1 MADPVQ
7 ITQNQIGFAP
17 EVAPFAQDVLG
28 GAQALTS
35 YEQNPYQKYTGE
47 QVAQFSPLQQQSYD
61 YAQQMTAAPQLQ
73 DATSLAGMAGLGGL
87 NTQYTFKPSDFTADT
102 AKGLMNPY
110 LDVMDTAA
118 RRNAAI
124 SQQQLG
130 AQAANAGAFGGSR
143 NALMQ
148 AQANAELQRQLGQNQ
163 YNAFNQAQQ
172 QYNTQQQQNAQ
183 QQQFGASLGMQGL
196 QTALQGA
203 NALGSLG
210 QTQYAQNVGL
220 VGLQNQLGLQ
230 QQQQAQNVLNT
241 QYQNWAAEQNDPYKR
256 LGFYSDIVRG
266 APLTQTGSSVYAGAP
281 TGIQALTSLGLGAY
295 GLNSLFGTPTTKA
308 AGGAIKGYASGGS
321 VLSPGFKDYAVS
333 HIDPRQL
340 PLAQQNAQARGD
352 LQVAQDAQQQ
362 MAEDAAMRRG
372 IAGAMP
378 PGADVV
384 RAAGG
389 GIIAFAAPTAENNNS
404 LVTSEDGEDD
414 TDTFKADYRLGPAD
428 PALLRQASQR
438 IGQMDTFKP
447 VSMTPEEENTAWTGY
462 LNRAQ
467 KALGPNEG
475 AAGFRKYLTEADTD
489 RAAALQQARGIGAL
503 KAASAVLEPGGLMR
517 GLGKAGSAFAD
528 VYGQAQQADRKEK
541 QSLAMAGF
549 QLADAERKERLGLT
563 KEADAALAAHKT
575 SLKDANRFNF
585 DKLRYSS
592 DATVRLAQASRQLAP
607 RGGAGG
613 PKPKLAEDTAAM
625 LDKLNTIKQNNPN
638 WEQDP
643 QAKLLDAQIKDR
655 IALVGTGKEPLNKPA
670 ELANTLEA
678 KITKDAETAWGDMNR
693 VQQKNWAKEQGLD
706 PKYLGTARDKYIENY
721 KKTARPSKIGESNV
735 IKIPD

>member
-1 MADPVQ
+1 
-7 ITQNQIGFAP
+7 
-17 EVAPFAQDVLG
+17 
-28 GAQALTS
+28 
-35 YEQNPYQKYTGE
+35 
-47 QVAQFSPLQQQSYD
+47 
-61 YAQQMTAAPQLQ
+61 
-73 DATSLAGMAGLGGL
+73 
-87 NTQYTFKPSDFTADT
+87 
-102 AKGLMNPY
+102 
-110 LDVMDTAA
+110 
-118 RRNAAI
+118 
-124 SQQQLG
+124 
-130 AQAANAGAFGGSR
+130 
-143 NALMQ
+143 
-148 AQANAELQRQLGQNQ
+148 
-163 YNAFNQAQQ
+163 
-172 QYNTQQQQNAQ
+172 
-183 QQQFGASLGMQGL
+183 
-196 QTALQGA
+196 
-203 NALGSLG
+203 
-210 QTQYAQNVGL
+210 
-220 VGLQNQLGLQ
+220 
-230 QQQQAQNVLNT
+230 
-241 QYQNWAAEQNDPYKR
+241 
-256 LGFYSDIVRG
+256 
-266 APLTQTGSSVYAGAP
+266 
-281 TGIQALTSLGLGAY
+281 LTSLGLGAY

-308 AGGAIKGYASGGS
+308 AGGAIKGYAGGGS

-362 MAEDAAMRRG
+362 MAEDAAIRRG
-372 IAGAMP
+372 IAPALPVGSE
-378 PGADVV
+378 VV

-389 GIIAFAAPTAENNNS
+389 GILAFAGDDEENDPQTGQMVS
-404 LVTSEDGEDD
+404 
-414 TDTFKADYRLGPAD
+414 DYRLGPAD
-428 PALLRQASQR
+428 PKLLSQASQR
-438 IGQMDTFKP
+438 IGEIEGFKP
-447 VSMTPEEENTAWTGY
+447 ESMTPEEENTAWTGY
-462 LNRAQ
+462 LARAQ

-475 AAGFRKYLTEADTD
+475 AVGFRKYLTEADTD
-489 RAAALQQARGIGAL
+489 RAAALQQAKGIGAL
-503 KAASAVLEPGGLMR
+503 KAAAAVLEPGGLMR

-592 DATVRLAQASRQLAP
+592 DLTVKLAQASRQLAP